1 MNLKEYHE
9 ALGKLSDRYMFDQSM
24 TNAEYLLQKKEI
36 ETTYLK
42 SIYNPQNGTT
52 N

>member
-1 MNLKEYHE
+1 MNYKEYHE
-9 ALGKLSDRYMFDQSM
+9 ALGRLSDQYMFDQSM

-36 ETTYLK
+36 EITYLK
-42 SIYNPQNGTT
+42 STYNPQNGTT